1 MKTQMNLKR
10 IAWGLL
16 AIVLTMVVVALGTAA
31 LAAIIGGGAILAN
44 TPAGLAADKTVTT
57 EVDKDKSPNLLRP
70 DISKKITKIM
80 PASTPLD
87 TLIREAGAHEFT
99 KSIDFKFYSSE
110 LRPFQDEVDE
120 TFAYNAQAGSFDI
133 KVKVHRIWQAND
145 TIIFH
150 DLVGEDGKSLVGH
163 ILSVN
168 RSASTIKVVFLNG
181 WDASDTASHGKASQ
195 PFSDHAAGAEIDEN
209 TKVGRLGNAKAELD
223 AQTAAYGHLP
233 TDKFNYIQA
242 HMTQIEESL
251 WQKVHNKEVD
261 WDIRDMQTL
270 SLFDLRC
277 RMEATSLFGVR
288 AVITDT
294 ERADNSDP
302 LIYHTGGVI
311 RFIDRLIDT
320 GSPSSSISDA
330 DFGSWTKQI
339 FVGNAGSDRRYLFV
353 GSDFNE
359 RLMKVPHISKQIDG
373 SSTEIMYGITFS
385 KIETNF
391 GLLLVRHH
399 PLFDYHGFANNG
411 LVLDMNNIRKRV
423 FTGMPMR
430 VRKLD
435 LMSSGIKRANAYV
448 LEEAFGLEVRYAD
461 THAILRP
468 TPA

>member
-1 MKTQMNLKR
+1 MKTQMKHQR
-10 IAWGLL
+10 IALGVL
-16 AIVLTMVVVALGTAA
+16 AIIFTMVVVALGTVAV
-31 LAAIIGGGAILAN
+31 AAIIGGGALLA
-44 TPAGLAADKTVTT
+44 TAPAGLAVDKTVTT
-57 EVDKDKSPNLLRP
+57 EVAKDKSENLLRP

-110 LRPFQDEVDE
+110 LRPFMDEIDE
-120 TFAYNAQAGSFDI
+120 TFAYDTQAGSFDL

-145 TIIFH
+145 TFIFH
-150 DLVGEDGKSLVGH
+150 DIVGEDGKPLVGH

-168 RSASTIKVVFLNG
+168 RSASTIKAVFLNG
-181 WDASDTASHGKASQ
+181 WDAADTSSHGKASQ
-195 PFSDHAAGAEIDEN
+195 PYASHTNGDTIDEN
-209 TKVGRLGNAKAELD
+209 SKVGRLGNAKAELD
-223 AQTAAYGHLP
+223 AQTSAYGHLP
-233 TDKFNYIQA
+233 TDKWNNIQA

-288 AVITDT
+288 ATIIDT

-302 LIYHTGGVI
+302 TIHHTGGVI
-311 RFIDRLIDT
+311 RFIDRLINT
-320 GSPSSSISDA
+320 GEAASSISDA

-339 FVGNAGSDRRYLFV
+339 FVGNAGSDRRYLFT

-373 SSTEIMYGITFS
+373 NSTEIMYGITFS

-423 FTGMPMR
+423 FVGMPMR

-435 LMSSGIKRANAYV
+435 LMSPGIKRANAHV